1 MAQLTESKEPLNLSR
16 CAPNSGQADARGISL
31 RGVTRA
37 AAVNAAVNTSPRPFG
52 FCPAYGSMTVRMK
65 AQVYPILRQ
74 GHPST
79 PSRDVVY
86 FMIAIGLL
94 VLVQNKLRHLL
105 LQGL

>member
-1 MAQLTESKEPLNLSR
+1 
-16 CAPNSGQADARGISL
+16 
-31 RGVTRA
+31 
-37 AAVNAAVNTSPRPFG
+37 
-52 FCPAYGSMTVRMK
+52 MTVRMK